1 MPNSGNFLN
10 GVVVGGEN
18 GVSKYLMNDR
28 GIHYGPRF
36 GLAYDV
42 LGTRRSSIRTG
53 GGIFYDRYQ
62 GNRPF
67 AMTNNPPNAVPAQV
81 NYGIVSQLNSGCGAR
96 CCPQPPFIR
105 CRR

>member
-1 MPNSGNFLN
+1 LFYPATQNGVNVALDRATGNTLPAFAVGRVVPNSGNFLN

-18 GVSKYLMNDR
+18 GVSKYLMRDR

-42 LGTRRSSIRTG
+42 LGNQTFVIRTG

-62 GNRPF
+62 G
-67 AMTNNPPNAVPAQV
+67 
-81 NYGIVSQLNSGCGAR
+81 
-96 CCPQPPFIR
+96 
-105 CRR
+105 